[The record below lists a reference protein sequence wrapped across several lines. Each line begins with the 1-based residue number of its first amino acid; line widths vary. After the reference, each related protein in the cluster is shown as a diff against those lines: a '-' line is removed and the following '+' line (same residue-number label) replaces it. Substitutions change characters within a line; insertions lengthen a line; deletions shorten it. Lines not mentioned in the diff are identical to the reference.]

1 MKTMLKIV
9 SKIAMICLA
18 IFGAII
24 AIIILLPAPAP
35 FILSS
40 YLNDHGYDNDNDDDD
55 FNDEDILL

>member
-1 MKTMLKIV
+1 MKTMLKII

-35 FILSS
+35 FMLSS
-40 YLNDHGYDNDNDDDD
+40 YLNDHGYDNDDDD

>member
-1 MKTMLKIV
+1 MKTMLKII
-9 SKIAMICLA
+9 SKITMICLA

-24 AIIILLPAPAP
+24 AIIILLPAPTP

-40 YLNDHGYDNDNDDDD
+40 YLNDHGYDNDDDD